1 MAKIFVLIL
10 SAFLI
15 VQKVEI
21 VPLAQL
27 QNRVVQ
33 NNDTLYVV
41 NFWATWCKP
50 CVEEIPYFEEV
61 QRQFERQK
69 VKVMLVSLNSLKE
82 LNSVQK
88 FVTQKNIQSETL
100 ILQAGNP
107 NIWLNQIDS
116 TWSGAIPA
124 TVFYKNGKKVF
135 FTEGELNDYQLDS
148 LISLHKFNRL

>member
-1 MAKIFVLIL
+1 MAKIIVLIL

-15 VQKVEI
+15 VQKFEI
-21 VPLAQL
+21 TPLAQL
-27 QNRVVQ
+27 QNRVAQ
-33 NNDTLYVV
+33 NNDTLYVI

-50 CVEEIPYFEEV
+50 CVEEMPYFEEV

-148 LISLHKFNRL
+148 LVSLHKFNRL